1 MARHSKNSSNY
12 KRIVTI
18 LLLIILICSIVLIIK
33 IKYTE
38 NKENKKQI
46 EISQVLDTID
56 IPKSIITQERTE
68 RMLQLEELRKENS
81 DIIGWLEIEGTNINY
96 PVLQAEDNDYYLNH
110 NYKNEKISSGSIFL
124 DKDYNFTKPSEN
136 LLIYGHRNKKGLMFE
151 DLIKYKE
158 EKFYKEHSTI
168 RFTTT
173 KEDSTFEIISAFN
186 SKVYYQNETD
196 VFKYYKFVNANNITD
211 YYNYVENCK
220 KMSIYDIEKTAQYGE
235 QLLTLS
241 TCDYIQENGRFVVV
255 AKKIK

>member
-96 PVLQAEDNDYYLNH
+96 PVLQAENNDYYLNH
-110 NYKNEKISSGSIFL
+110 NYK
-124 DKDYNFTKPSEN
+124 
-136 LLIYGHRNKKGLMFE
+136 KKKL
-151 DLIKYKE
+151 
-158 EKFYKEHSTI
+158 
-168 RFTTT
+168 
-173 KEDSTFEIISAFN
+173 
-186 SKVYYQNETD
+186 
-196 VFKYYKFVNANNITD
+196 
-211 YYNYVENCK
+211 
-220 KMSIYDIEKTAQYGE
+220 
-235 QLLTLS
+235 
-241 TCDYIQENGRFVVV
+241 VVV
-255 AKKIK
+255 QYF

>member
-46 EISQVLDTID
+46 EISQVLDTIN

-68 RMLQLEELRKENS
+68 RMIQLEELRKENS

-96 PVLQAEDNDYYLNH
+96 PVLQAEDNDYYLIH

-124 DKDYNFTKPSEN
+124 DKDYSFTKPSEN

-220 KMSIYDIEKTAQYGE
+220 KMSIYDTEKTAQYGE

-241 TCDYIQENGRFVVV
+241 TCDYTQENGRFVVV